1 MNTLDYQTADSIV
14 RGFVDASYKQN
25 GTYAYAAGA
34 LQSIVVSL
42 LADRK
47 IADVRD
53 TIRTL
58 QDLTKELERK

>member
-1 MNTLDYQTADSIV
+1 MSTLDYTTADTIV
-14 RGFVDASYKQN
+14 RAFVDASFEKN

-53 TIRTL
+53 TIRNL
-58 QDLTKELERK
+58 EQLTKSME

>member
-1 MNTLDYQTADSIV
+1 MNTIDYQTADSIV
-14 RGFVDASYKQN
+14 RAFVDASYKKN

-53 TIRTL
+53 TIRNL
-58 QDLTKELERK
+58 QNLTEDNTNG